1 MKRLPVLLWI
11 VSCLVGYHLAAD
23 PASAGG
29 EARYF
34 RVRSQRDYLA
44 GTLEGIAVDP
54 MGSLTLADRVDRI
67 ADLGEPFLFSIADHP
82 DGWLVGT
89 GNSGKVLLVSRDGRV
104 ETLFS
109 APEPEVFAVW
119 ADPDGTVF
127 AGTSPEGKVYQ
138 LSTQGAEVFFDPE
151 ETYIWGLA
159 RDGEGRL
166 LVATGTEGRLYRVS
180 RSGQAEVVFDGED
193 THLRTLKVLADGDV
207 LIGTAGEGLILS
219 LGKGGEIRTL
229 YDGSEP
235 EVVALAEGADGS
247 CYAALLASEASIVDL
262 AATRP
267 KQGQADNG
275 GGKGED
281 TEEAEAT
288 VTTSSESAPAFTGS
302 RPAGFQGAR
311 STVLRISPTGLV
323 ETLWEFE
330 NETVYSLR
338 WHRGRLWVGT
348 GLDGKLYSFQDRKMV
363 LEKDVDE
370 RQIVALADGRP
381 GPVFATTNAAAIFS
395 VSTEA
400 EPRGTYTSAALDA
413 TQVARFGTLSW
424 LGKQPRG
431 SEVSFS
437 ARSGMS
443 AEPNRT
449 WSEWT
454 AAAGG
459 REVTLT
465 NVPTGRF
472 LQWRAELVSANG
484 EEPVVT
490 EVTVSYLQE
499 NLAPRIKQFS
509 AMSPGEI
516 IVPANFNPGN
526 QVFEPTSPTR
536 GGIFT
541 TLEPAAQKTEGRR
554 KNLWKKGFQT
564 LTWEAEDPNGDELS
578 YQLLFRRDGSDE
590 DWLPMA
596 DDLEKTDYSFD
607 AAALPDGTFR
617 FLLRAAD
624 RTGKGADS
632 GLISEQMSESVIV
645 DNSVPTKVSVKST
658 EKEVV
663 VEILDALSPLRLV
676 RASVDAGEWMPL
688 TAADGLLDGRKER
701 VVVSL
706 PESASLLLLQ
716 VMDAAFNVVTFD
728 LSEELP

>member
-1 MKRLPVLLWI
+1 MKRPSVLLLC
-11 VSCLVGYHLAAD
+11 VSCVVGYYLAAD
-23 PASAGG
+23 QASAGS

-44 GTLEGIAVDP
+44 GTLDGIAVDP

-67 ADLGEPFLFSIADHP
+67 ADLGEPFLFSIAEHP

-89 GNSGKVLLVSRDGRV
+89 GNSGKVLLVSRDGKT

-119 ADPDGTVF
+119 ADTDGSAFV
-127 AGTSPEGKVYQ
+127 GTSPDGKVYRV
-138 LSTQGAEVFFDPE
+138 SRDGAEVFFDPG

-166 LVATGTEGRLYRVS
+166 LVATGTNGRLYRVS
-180 RSGQAEVVFDGED
+180 KSGQAETVFEGED
-193 THLRTLKVLADGDV
+193 THLRTLKVLKDGGV

-219 LGKGGEIRTL
+219 LGRSGEIRTL

-235 EVVALAEGADGS
+235 EVVALAEGPDGS
-247 CYAALLASEASIVDL
+247 CYAALLASEASMVDL

-267 KQGQADNG
+267 AQSRADEDQAT
-275 GGKGED
+275 GED
-281 TEEAEAT
+281 TEAEAK
-288 VTTSSESAPAFTGS
+288 VTTSSESAAAFTGS
-302 RPAGFQGAR
+302 RPAEFKGAR
-311 STVLRISPTGLV
+311 STVLRISSTGLV
-323 ETLWEFE
+323 ERLWEFE
-330 NETVYSLR
+330 SETVYSLR
-338 WHRGRLWVGT
+338 WHRDRLWVGT
-348 GLDGKLYSFQDRKMV
+348 GLDGKLYSFQDRRMV

-370 RQIVALADGRP
+370 RQIVGLANGRP
-381 GPVFATTNAAAIFS
+381 GPVFATTNAAAVFS

-424 LGKQPRG
+424 LGTEPPSSK
-431 SEVSFS
+431 VSFS

-443 AEPNRT
+443 AEPDRT

-454 AAAGG
+454 AAQNG
-459 REVTLT
+459 REVSLT
-465 NVPTGRF
+465 DVPTGRF

-490 EVTVSYLQE
+490 DVTVSYLQE
-499 NLAPRIKQFS
+499 NLAPRIKEFT

-526 QVFEPTSPTR
+526 QVFEPTSPAR

-541 TLEPAAQKTEGRR
+541 TLEPAVQESEGRR
-554 KNLWKKGFQT
+554 KTLWKKGFQT
-564 LTWEAEDPNGDELS
+564 LIWEAEDPNGDDLSYELS
-578 YQLLFRRDGSDE
+578 FRRDGSDE

-596 DDLEKTDYSFD
+596 DDLDKTNYSFD
-607 AAALPDGTFR
+607 AAALPDGTYR

-624 RTGKGADS
+624 GTGAGGDE
-632 GLISEQMSESVIV
+632 GLTSERMSEAVVV
-645 DNSVPTKVSVKST
+645 DNSVPTKIAAKLGDGGV
-658 EKEVV
+658 E
-663 VEILDALSPLRLV
+663 VEILDALSPLRMV
-676 RASVDAGEWMPL
+676 RASVDAGEWLPL
-688 TAADGLLDGRKER
+688 AAADGLLDGRKER
-701 VVVSL
+701 VVVPL
-706 PESASLLLLQ
+706 TDSANLLLLQ